1 MWMNGQH
8 CGQSKASSA
17 FPCTGILK
25 MMPPSFQSLHRL
37 SFHYFGSEGLV
48 PENLA
53 NSTSPFFVSTS
64 VCSRAKFSLSKMKKE
79 ETCLLVTP
87 LSILCI
93 HKKRSE
99 LFYNRLVRIHTKGYM
114 QKSNRLL
121 RDILFHIESA
131 WTAFPHLTPVRKI
144 SVALLWHYNK
154 HLAWTGFQSSHSQML
169 REPFW
174 RECVCTCVCL
184 CMEEF
189 ELTPKCCSSLL
200 GDTLHSRDYGDSCP
214 CVLHVTFYKCLLLL
228 FLTVI
233 FHLCNF
239 SSPQPLPYN

>member
-37 SFHYFGSEGLV
+37 LFHYFGNEGLIS
-48 PENLA
+48 ENLA
-53 NSTSPFFVSTS
+53 NSTSPLFVSTS
-64 VCSRAKFSLSKMKKE
+64 VYSRAKFSLSKMKKE

-93 HKKRSE
+93 HKKCFE
-99 LFYNRLVRIHTKGYM
+99 LFYNQLVRIHTKGYM

-121 RDILFHIESA
+121 GDTLFHIQSA

-154 HLAWTGFQSSHSQML
+154 HLAWRISVFPLTDAEGAILERVCVHMCMSVYGRIWTYTKMLFISTLWHTSQQRLL
-169 REPFW
+169 R
-174 RECVCTCVCL
+174 
-184 CMEEF
+184 
-189 ELTPKCCSSLL
+189 
-200 GDTLHSRDYGDSCP
+200 
-214 CVLHVTFYKCLLLL
+214 LLLL
-228 FLTVI
+228 CSAHNL
-233 FHLCNF
+233 L
-239 SSPQPLPYN
+239 

>member
-25 MMPPSFQSLHRL
+25 MMPPSFQSLDRL
-37 SFHYFGSEGLV
+37 LFHYFGSEGLV

-64 VCSRAKFSLSKMKKE
+64 VYSRAKFSLSKMKKE

-99 LFYNRLVRIHTKGYM
+99 LFYNQLVRIHTKGYM

-121 RDILFHIESA
+121 RDILFHIQSA

-184 CMEEF
+184 CMEE
-189 ELTPKCCSSLL
+189 LNSHQNAAHLYL
-200 GDTLHSRDYGDSCP
+200 VTLHSRDYWDSCP
-214 CVLHVTFYKCLLLL
+214 CVLHATFYKCLLLL
-228 FLTVI
+228 FLTVT

-239 SSPQPLPYN
+239 FLTSTLAI